1 MVRCIDCG
9 HCHAFYYT
17 VIPDSL
23 QLLHFDH
30 YECVKEDSESYKLH
44 QDEMEVEEEI
54 SCEKFV
60 KREKYWEDLIRKAI
74 NQGKEDPFLEKVSFA
89 LAHKV
94 KHEP

>member
-1 MVRCIDCG
+1 
-9 HCHAFYYT
+9 
-17 VIPDSL
+17 
-23 QLLHFDH
+23 
-30 YECVKEDSESYKLH
+30 
-44 QDEMEVEEEI
+44 MEVEEEI